1 VSIGYQIYLA
11 TIREVIV
18 PLPKG
23 TCRPEPQDTELPA
36 ENCCLAPDIPS
47 GSLAIYKKRDR

>member
-1 VSIGYQIYLA
+1 LPNISPFFLN
-11 TIREVIV
+11 IREVIV

-23 TCRPEPQDTELPA
+23 TCRPEPQDTELSA
-36 ENCCLAPDIPS
+36 ENCCLVPDIPS